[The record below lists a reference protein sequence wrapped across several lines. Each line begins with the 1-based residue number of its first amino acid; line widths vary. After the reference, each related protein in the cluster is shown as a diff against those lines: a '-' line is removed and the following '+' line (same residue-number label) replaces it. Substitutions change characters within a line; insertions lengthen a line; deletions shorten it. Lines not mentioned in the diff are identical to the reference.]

1 MKLSPRPVEDEDE
14 LSAFWL
20 ITYSDMT
27 TLLLTFFLLIYA
39 FTMLGEDSQKTLLD
53 SLNVVST
60 GDEAVLD
67 KASAQELESAARKIA
82 GMLGEDGDGA
92 PWVNIAETE
101 VTVGLP
107 ASITFNS
114 GKADLTPRAKGYLRK
129 AAAVL
134 INAKCPV
141 RVEGHTDNV
150 PTGRGMFKSNWHLS
164 VARAQEVARLLM
176 EEGLEPRYLQ
186 VVGYADTNPM
196 KSNDTYDSRATNRR
210 IEIKLIRMNHQSGK

>member
-60 GDEAVLD
+60 GDNATLD
-67 KASAQELESAARKIA
+67 KASSLELEKAAKEIA
-82 GMLGEDGDGA
+82 NMLGKNGDDA

-107 ASITFNS
+107 ASITFAS
-114 GKADLTPRAKGYLRK
+114 GKAELTPRAEGYLRK
-129 AAAVL
+129 AAAL
-134 INAKCPV
+134 LMKAKCPV

-150 PTGRGMFKSNWHLS
+150 PTGRGKFKSNWHLS
-164 VARAQEVARLLM
+164 VARAQDVARLLM
-176 EEGLEPRYLQ
+176 EEGLDPRYLQ
-186 VVGYADTNPM
+186 VVGYADTHPM
-196 KSNDTYDSRATNRR
+196 KLNDTNEGRAANRR
-210 IEIKLIRMNHQSGK
+210 IEIKLIRTNHESDE